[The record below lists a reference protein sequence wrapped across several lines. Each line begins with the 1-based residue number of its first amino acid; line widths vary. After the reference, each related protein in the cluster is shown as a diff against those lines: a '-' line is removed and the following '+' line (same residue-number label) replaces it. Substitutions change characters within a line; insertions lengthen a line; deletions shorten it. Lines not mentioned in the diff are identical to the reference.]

1 MNFVPAV
8 AYLFCLAL
16 PEAFTQPGDHLLAV
30 PCTSVTIAIGYMIIF
45 IYMVMAVSICRF
57 GFSFINVINE
67 AGTCLISCHNEEFPQ
82 RVNELK
88 LDSFVAFNID
98 YCPQP
103 YHLSRG
109 SGPGFTSPTGSFRS
123 SSRFFSFL
131 GTTFSS
137 RWERPPPTYDEA
149 MKHVNPDTAR
159 DASSRNPAAFL
170 FLHGYMNLKEFHL
183 LANPEPDLGLV
194 DYCSQNENRDC
205 ELRLSLA
212 HPVGRSTRPRTVI
225 HSGGTP
231 TPPQEEGEQEEQEE
245 EERQFP
251 FPLHLP
257 RLRLGP
263 EGGAPL
269 SAAAAVMSSRGA
281 AEPAKEEEEEEPS
294 QTQGL
299 GLNRCVSPNASF

>member
-1 MNFVPAV
+1 
-8 AYLFCLAL
+8 
-16 PEAFTQPGDHLLAV
+16 
-30 PCTSVTIAIGYMIIF
+30 
-45 IYMVMAVSICRF
+45 
-57 GFSFINVINE
+57 
-67 AGTCLISCHNEEFPQ
+67 
-82 RVNELK
+82 
-88 LDSFVAFNID
+88 
-98 YCPQP
+98 
-103 YHLSRG
+103 
-109 SGPGFTSPTGSFRS
+109 
-123 SSRFFSFL
+123 
-131 GTTFSS
+131 
-137 RWERPPPTYDEA
+137 
-149 MKHVNPDTAR
+149 
-159 DASSRNPAAFL
+159 
-170 FLHGYMNLKEFHL
+170 MNLKVFHL

-231 TPPQEEGEQEEQEE
+231 TPPREEGEQEQEE

-257 RLRLGP
+257 RTRLGP

-269 SAAAAVMSSRGA
+269 SAAAAAMSSRGA
-281 AEPAKEEEEEEPS
+281 AEPAKEEAEEEPS